1 MFDLLIT
8 YGPLLFQI
16 TLLLSLTIVISSYMA
31 NFFGGMWVP
40 SSLETV
46 RKMLQLA
53 DLQPGQTLVDLGAG
67 DGRVVLLAARQFE
80 ANAIGVEIDPLRTL
94 FANSLILLLGLRHR
108 AWIYYADVFN
118 FDLTGADVVVMYLTK
133 ATNNRLKPRLLAQLE
148 PGTKVIT
155 RFAIPGWSA
164 RLLDDNA
171 MIFLYEIDNSG
182 PEIET
187 ELVVL

>member
-1 MFDLLIT
+1 MLDLVVA

-16 TLLLSLTIVISSYMA
+16 ILLLSLVIIISSYMA

-40 SSLETV
+40 SSMETV

-53 DLQPGQTLVDLGAG
+53 ELQQGQKLVDLGAG

-80 ANAIGVEIDPLRTL
+80 ANAVGVEIDPLRAL
-94 FANSLILLLGLRHR
+94 FANSLILFMGLRHR
-108 AWIYYADVFN
+108 SWVYYADVFN

-148 PGTKVIT
+148 PGVKVIT
-155 RFAIPGWSA
+155 RFAIPGWNA
-164 RLLDDNA
+164 LLLDDNA
-171 MIFLYEIDNSG
+171 MIFLYEIGNTG
-182 PEIET
+182 PDVET
-187 ELVVL
+187 KLVVL

>member
-1 MFDLLIT
+1 MLNLLAA

-16 TLLLSLTIVISSYMA
+16 ILLLSLIIVISSYMA

-40 SSLETV
+40 SSMGTV
-46 RKMLQLA
+46 HKMLQLA
-53 DLQPGQTLVDLGAG
+53 ELQPGQKLVDLGAG

-80 ANAIGVEIDPLRTL
+80 ANAVGVEIDPLRAL
-94 FANSLILLLGLRHR
+94 FANGLILLMGLRQR
-108 AWIYYADVFN
+108 ARVYYADVFN

-148 PGTKVIT
+148 PGVKVIT

-164 RLLDDNA
+164 LLLDDNA
-171 MIFLYEIDNSG
+171 MIFLYEIGNIG
-182 PEIET
+182 PDVET